1 MSRTRLNDDFARQVL
16 SVVEEIPAGSVA
28 TYGQLACMIG
38 RPKNARLVART
49 QNTTVISPVTAL
61 STTSAASRRAGLSR
75 LTCSARKARPS
86 KMKRMSICGSRSG
99 CAQTEKTAEKVR
111 VRERSAFGART
122 FFSTLK
128 GRSA

>member
-28 TYGQLACMIG
+28 TYGQLACMIWW
-38 RPKNARLVART
+38 RACLRT

-75 LTCSARKARPS
+75 LTCSVRKAWPS
-86 KMKRMSICGSRSG
+86 KMKRMSICGSGSG
-99 CAQTEKTAEKVR
+99 CAQTEKNSRKGACTGTLSVR
-111 VRERSAFGART
+111 CTHLFQQS
-122 FFSTLK
+122 
-128 GRSA
+128 